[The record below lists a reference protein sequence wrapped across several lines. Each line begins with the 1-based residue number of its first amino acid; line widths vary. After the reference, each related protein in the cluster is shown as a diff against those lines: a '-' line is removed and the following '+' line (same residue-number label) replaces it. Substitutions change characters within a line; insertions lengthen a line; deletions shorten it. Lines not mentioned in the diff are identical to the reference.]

1 MLKEYLYIM
10 KETFFKKSL
19 NRIFQ
24 EIYSKQQTLK
34 GKILEFGAT
43 EGSSKNFTKFLKI
56 NEPSEIIYADKLT
69 NNNEKILFENLEKKL
84 SFNNSSIDNVVIFNV
99 LEHVY
104 DVNNAI
110 KEINRCLKP
119 NGFLLGSTPFIY
131 RVHDAPEDYN
141 RYTPTFI
148 NEILNKN
155 NFKEV
160 ETKIFGYGPF
170 VASYV
175 LVFDYTKYIPFLN
188 NFLFNICFLIDNFMN
203 IFIKTNLKKIYPVTI
218 CFRAKKI

>member
-1 MLKEYLYIM
+1 MFKEYFYIM

-56 NEPSEIIYADKLT
+56 NEPSEIIYADKLI

-119 NGFLLGSTPFIY
+119 NGFLFGSTPFIY

-188 NFLFNICFLIDNFMN
+188 NFLFNICFLIDKFMN
-203 IFIKTNLKKIYPVTI
+203 IFIKTKLKKIYPVTI